1 MMVKFELRV
10 LLIVVL
16 IGLSACKT
24 SPSAESSSESVLP
37 SSSVSATSAEASP
50 QSVVNDE
57 GEPVISSADKNAPLV
72 DEVIQQEVKS
82 GEFNLYPMETN
93 GWDEGGWSII
103 TPSED
108 SRLIYVSASTGN
120 DETAEFYAPRD
131 INDVSLPGNIKPF
144 ETIEAA
150 LSLTRDGFPDWILLS
165 QGDVWVVTNSLKVK
179 RGRSPFARTV
189 ITSYGSSGERPL
201 IKSSASEAIRLWDG
215 VNFIAIKGISLYAS
229 HRDPL
234 SQDFVGWGSVP
245 DIIGIRIYKN
255 SDTAGMSILI
265 EDNAINFFSN
275 GMSIDG
281 GGELV
286 DLVVRR
292 NIISNSYSEN
302 SHAQGMYAGKSS
314 VLLEENVF
322 YHNGWYKKQVGSGN
336 DKEEGQATIFN
347 HNTYFPKS
355 RDTIFRKNIF
365 IGASSI
371 HNKWTADSKS
381 EDGFDSVQA
390 RNIVIENNVY
400 IGGEIGI
407 SAGGNTDYNTG
418 HRWANVSITNN
429 IMLSIGRERPTNR
442 TLGWYIDASDW
453 DGGVICGNYLLHNN
467 NSDVTNLKG
476 IELSGHSADV
486 VVKKNTII
494 GLINQS
500 TAPNAAALLLT
511 GDTFRNIR
519 VEENVIQLVNSKLR
533 PVRAN
538 SLDGISFEGN
548 RYYSQANIDQWFKV
562 GSTESTFD
570 EWQIISNEV
579 GAANVEVPFITPA
592 RSLETY
598 AASIGES
605 IEQLTISLLSQ
616 SKSLWQREYTADSI
630 SDHVKDGYGSY
641 TCE

>member
-1 MMVKFELRV
+1 MVIFKLRV
-10 LLIVVL
+10 ILIVFF
-16 IGLSACKT
+16 IGLSACK
-24 SPSAESSSESVLP
+24 SGPSADNSNESFLP
-37 SSSVSATSAEASP
+37 SSPVSANSAEPSP
-50 QSVVNDE
+50 QAVVNDQ
-57 GEPVISSADKNAPLV
+57 GEPVTSSADKNTPLV
-72 DEVIQQEVKS
+72 DEVIEQVVKS
-82 GEFNLYPMETN
+82 GEFNFYPMETN

-108 SRLIYVSASTGN
+108 SRLIYVSASSGN

-131 INDVSLPGNIKPF
+131 IKSLSMPGNIKPF
-144 ETIEAA
+144 KSIEAA
-150 LSLTRDGFPDWILLS
+150 LSNTRDGFPDWILLS
-165 QGDVWVVTNSLKVK
+165 QGDIWLISNSLKVK
-179 RGRSPFARTV
+179 RGRSPFARSV

-201 IKSSASEAIRLWDG
+201 IKSTASEAIRLWDG
-215 VNFIAIKGISLYAS
+215 VNFVAVKGISLYAS

-234 SQDFVGWGSVP
+234 SQDFVGWGAVP
-245 DIIGIRIYKN
+245 DNIGIRIYKN
-255 SDTAGMSILI
+255 SDVAGMSILI

-292 NIISNSYSEN
+292 NIIANSYSES
-302 SHAQGMYAGKSS
+302 SHSQGMYAGKSS
-314 VLLEENVF
+314 VLLEENLF
-322 YHNGWYKKQVGSGN
+322 YHNGWYKKQIGSGN

-390 RNIVIENNVY
+390 RNIVIEENVY

-418 HRWANVSITNN
+418 HRWANVSIVNN
-429 IMLSIGRERPTNR
+429 IMLSIGYERPTNR

-476 IELSGHSADV
+476 IELSGHSSNV
-486 VVKKNTII
+486 IVNKNTIV
-494 GLINQS
+494 GLINQN

-511 GDTFRNIR
+511 GDVFKNIR

-533 PVRAN
+533 PLRAN
-538 SLDGISFEGN
+538 SIDGISFEGN
-548 RYYSQANIDQWFKV
+548 RYYSLADIDQWFKV
-562 GSTESTFD
+562 GSKDSAFD
-570 EWQIISNEV
+570 EWQIISNEI
-579 GAANVEVPFITPA
+579 GAANLEVPFLTPV

-598 AASIGES
+598 ASSIGES

-616 SKSLWQREYTADSI
+616 SSSLWQREYTVDSI
-630 SDHVKDGYGSY
+630 SDHIKEGYGSY